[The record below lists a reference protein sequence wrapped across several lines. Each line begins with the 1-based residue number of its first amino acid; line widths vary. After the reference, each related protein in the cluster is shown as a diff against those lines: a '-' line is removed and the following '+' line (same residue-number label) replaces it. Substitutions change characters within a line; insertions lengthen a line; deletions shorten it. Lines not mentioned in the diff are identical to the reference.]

1 MEYVPTEYNVSLN
14 EEPAVEV
21 KRKRGV
27 SPAALAPEVKKSK
40 SKKPATKKAQP
51 KTVKKKK

>member
-27 SPAALAPEVKKSK
+27 SPAALAPDVKKSK